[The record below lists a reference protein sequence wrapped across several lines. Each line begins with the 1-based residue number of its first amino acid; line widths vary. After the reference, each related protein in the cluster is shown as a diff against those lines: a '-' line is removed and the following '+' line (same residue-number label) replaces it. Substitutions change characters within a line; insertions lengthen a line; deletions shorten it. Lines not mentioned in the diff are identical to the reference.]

1 MTNLYLKSAYRNLLR
16 NKIYTIINIA
26 GLGLGMSASL
36 LIGLY
41 VYNERGFDNNV
52 PDSSNIYRLN
62 EYEHYNGAA
71 PMVSASIG
79 PPIGA
84 FLKNDHSE
92 IESYTRVFPATPFM
106 YPSITLQYQG
116 KKIKTGNIACT
127 DTTFA
132 DMFGVKLLEGDKSNF
147 VRSQNSIV
155 LTQSL
160 ANKLFGNVSALNKT
174 LQLSTGDTTFNIS
187 VSNVMADMP
196 ANSHLQVEGLLP
208 VPKSFEK
215 GFLGQNYGVLLGPT
229 YLRLMSNTNIANLQ
243 AKLTAAI
250 HTKNKW
256 IDMRLQP
263 LTQIHTGSADVN
275 FDVFNYKKI
284 DGKYITVFTLIA
296 LAIFL
301 IGCINFVNLTIAI
314 AGYRGKEIAVKKIV
328 GARRV
333 HVILQILAEAFLSVL
348 AAMALSLVVATIF
361 LPFLNQVLGRDLSP
375 SSLYTPYIIG
385 VYAFSLLLTTIL
397 SGLYPAWLI
406 SSSKVTKALKAKV
419 LFTGSKASMR
429 NMLVT
434 GQFVV
439 AIVFITSLVVIMQQL
454 KFLQQKDLGYSYNQV
469 ILVPLD
475 QQAASKLPVLRN
487 ELLKIKGVNDLT
499 NGFIELGGGGGPFG
513 VEYIAPNGE
522 KKQVSVNFENASPN
536 YTRFFGIKIV
546 AGETFDKVNPKNQ
559 YLVNETF
566 AKQIG
571 YANPVGKEINLRGG
585 FPPGVIKGVVKDF
598 NYSSLHSK
606 IEPLLISSVD
616 NAPYWQSQLYIKV
629 ASADISNTLNRIES
643 VLKATT
649 GEDDITYK
657 FMDDHFKEVY
667 HSDREA
673 GTMIAIIGG
682 STIFIACMGLFG
694 LSAFVALRR
703 SKEISIRKVLGAT
716 VAQVT
721 VSLSKEFLALILI
734 AIAVGIPVAWLI
746 MKKWLQNFAYR
757 IEIHW
762 WVFGLSAGLAILIA
776 FVAISFQSVKA
787 AMANPIKGLR
797 TE

>member
-71 PMVSASIG
+71 PMVSASTG

-92 IESYTRVFPATPFM
+92 IETYTRVFPATPFM
-106 YPSITLQYQG
+106 YPSITLQYKG
-116 KKIKTGNIACT
+116 KKIKTGNMACT

-147 VRSQNSIV
+147 MRSQSSIV

-160 ANKLFGNVSALNKT
+160 ANKLFGNAPALNKT
-174 LQLSTGDTTFNIS
+174 LQLNTGDTTFYVS
-187 VSNVMADMP
+187 VSNVIADMP
-196 ANSHLQVEGLLP
+196 SNSHLQVEGLLP

-229 YLRLMSNTNIANLQ
+229 YLRLVSNTNIAGLQ

-263 LTQIHTGSADVN
+263 LKQIHTGSTDVN

-284 DGKYITVFTLIA
+284 DGKYITVFMLIA

-301 IGCINFVNLTIAI
+301 IGCINFINLTIAI
-314 AGYRGKEIAVKKIV
+314 AGYRGKEIAVKKII

-361 LPFLNQVLGRDLSP
+361 LPYLNQVLGRDLSP

-385 VYAFSLLLTTIL
+385 VYAFALLLTTIL

-406 SSSKVTKALKAKV
+406 SSSKVTKALKTKV

-536 YTRFFGIKIV
+536 YTRFFGIKVV
-546 AGETFDKVNPKNQ
+546 AGEAFDKVNPKNQ

-682 STIFIACMGLFG
+682 LTIFIACMGLFG

-762 WVFGLSAGLAILIA
+762 WMFGLSAGMAIIIA